1 MIVAGR
7 ELIFQQ
13 GFLDAL
19 LRLEQWAGQQDP
31 RKGRV
36 LVKRIVDF
44 ASDVIAPFPL
54 AFPRYQSLT
63 GSTRPLHRAVL
74 DRRYLIIYEVQETQ
88 LLLVYVYSTSQS
100 PNLPELLAGE

>member
-13 GFLDAL
+13 RFLDSL
-19 LRLEQWAGQQDP
+19 LALEQWAGQQNP
-31 RKGRV
+31 RAGRA

-54 AFPRYQSLT
+54 AFPQYWLPTAPTRSL
-63 GSTRPLHRAVL
+63 RRAVF
-74 DRRYLIIYEVQETQ
+74 DRRYSIIYEVYETE
-88 LLLVYVYSTSQS
+88 LLLVYVYSTRQS
-100 PNLPELLAGE
+100 PNLPELLADE